1 VLQSLLLLA
10 GAYNVVDDEPLR
22 RRGYFDSLATVL
34 GLEPPRLLPRWVA
47 GIMGSLGE
55 TMGRSLRISNR
66 KLRDHSSWRPIYP
79 SVRDGW
85 PAAVAALQRQE
96 AA

>member
-1 VLQSLLLLA
+1 
-10 GAYNVVDDEPLR
+10 
-22 RRGYFDSLATVL
+22 
-34 GLEPPRLLPRWVA
+34 
-47 GIMGSLGE
+47 MGSLGE